1 MSVSLDPT
9 KPREDHALYERVVL
23 IDDEPNIR
31 ETAAFILD
39 AEGIDV
45 ETAADGVEGL
55 EAVRRLRPRVVLLD
69 IMMPRMNGYDVCR
82 AIRAD
87 PHLKGIY
94 VIMLTAKGQKAD
106 AERAYAEGADEYL
119 SKPFDDE
126 VVLELIREVFAD
138 KRMSAFRPQRG

>member
-1 MSVSLDPT
+1 MSLDPT

-55 EAVRRLRPRVVLLD
+55 EAVRRLRRTNRTPLRT
-69 IMMPRMNGYDVCR
+69 NN
-82 AIRAD
+82 
-87 PHLKGIY
+87 PHAVRG
-94 VIMLTAKGQKAD
+94 
-106 AERAYAEGADEYL
+106 
-119 SKPFDDE
+119 KP
-126 VVLELIREVFAD
+126 
-138 KRMSAFRPQRG
+138 MSHCSRSF